1 MHVTLNARRVPY
13 HGLGEGEKP
22 AKICQPLYPT
32 ISPTTM
38 EVEVKTWET
47 KITSKRIVCFTIRLS
62 FPLIFHFHEP
72 RSLYTQNLCR
82 CSVLAAANPV
92 FGNFDPSLDLV
103 GKPLEK
109 DGEDGKMQLSL
120 YHSVSK
126 LDVSRCMIPNDSF
139 KESQGYFC
147 VIHLMYQWGL

>member
-1 MHVTLNARRVPY
+1 M
-13 HGLGEGEKP
+13 
-22 AKICQPLYPT
+22 
-32 ISPTTM
+32 
-38 EVEVKTWET
+38 
-47 KITSKRIVCFTIRLS
+47 
-62 FPLIFHFHEP
+62 
-72 RSLYTQNLCR
+72 
-82 CSVLAAANPV
+82 AAANPV

-147 VIHLMYQWGL
+147 VIHLMYQWDYDSDKQDPLRETANDSDLR